1 MESWMIEDLERL
13 RKEQEI
19 PQEELVIPYH
29 EYWYGGPEYEPDH
42 QTDVDGGRSRWNSDH
57 YLDWYLSSD
66 QFKVLPA

>member
-13 RKEQEI
+13 RKEQMPQEI

-42 QTDVDGGRSRWNSDH
+42 DMPA
-57 YLDWYLSSD
+57 YEILDL
-66 QFKVLPA
+66 